1 MRASTVSAP
10 GDNSTPSLRQLAG
23 AVAFDV
29 NRTVGGGHASIEL
42 LRRRFTSRGWLD
54 ADAHAVIIAVSRLTP
69 GTNIL
74 AYCVTLGWRYHGWL
88 GALTALIAASMP
100 ASLVVFAL
108 TATLAQ
114 IDRYAVVRGLLA
126 VGILVASVLV
136 LSSAWALIR
145 PYLARAARV
154 RALLIVAIAAGLIAL
169 NATPVRVL
177 LVAAL
182 VGFVLPKGETRR

>member
-1 MRASTVSAP
+1 
-10 GDNSTPSLRQLAG
+10 
-23 AVAFDV
+23 
-29 NRTVGGGHASIEL
+29 
-42 LRRRFTSRGWLD
+42 
-54 ADAHAVIIAVSRLTP
+54 
-69 GTNIL
+69 
-74 AYCVTLGWRYHGWL
+74 
-88 GALTALIAASMP
+88 
-100 ASLVVFAL
+100 
-108 TATLAQ
+108 
-114 IDRYAVVRGLLA
+114 VVRGLLA